1 MSLHPRPLLV
11 ALAGLALAAVPAAFA
26 QVSPPPTPTCI
37 PTGLSSGTVLAAG
50 SALAPGSFREYRC
63 TVVAGKTYDLVLNYT
78 GTGQTPNDIGNYV
91 GLKLYKDVGGQV
103 SFLTNSA
110 PNGFRRET
118 VTRTPLSN
126 ETWYLKI
133 ENLATGSGYD
143 TTAGVDA
150 VLPGGGEGP

>member
-1 MSLHPRPLLV
+1 MSFRLRLPLIVLG
-11 ALAGLALAAVPAAFA
+11 ALAVAGIPAAFA

-37 PTGLSSGTVLAAG
+37 PTGLSTGTVLAAG
-50 SALAPGSFREYRC
+50 SAMAPGSFREYRC

-78 GTGQTPNDIGNYV
+78 GTAQTPNDIGNYV

-103 SFLTNSA
+103 SFLTNSV

-118 VTRTPLSN
+118 VTRTPQSN